1 MLASLAELM
10 RYRNLGREE
19 GMRIRK
25 GYRPEAESAD
35 LSDTTRS
42 EGRTQAKSRSQGDE
56 NTVISAS
63 FLRSSIGRSGD
74 LAEKRTRTQVPA
86 GGRGSSSPPPVR
98 PGSVRY
104 RFLDAL
110 DDISFNAPPFPIDL
124 DYEMR
129 KLY

>member
-25 GYRPEAESAD
+25 CYRPEAESAD

-56 NTVISAS
+56 KAVISAS

-74 LAEKRTRTQVPA
+74 LAEKRTRTHLRVGEDHLLLLPFA
-86 GGRGSSSPPPVR
+86 LARYDIGS
-98 PGSVRY
+98 
-104 RFLDAL
+104 
-110 DDISFNAPPFPIDL
+110 
-124 DYEMR
+124 
-129 KLY
+129 